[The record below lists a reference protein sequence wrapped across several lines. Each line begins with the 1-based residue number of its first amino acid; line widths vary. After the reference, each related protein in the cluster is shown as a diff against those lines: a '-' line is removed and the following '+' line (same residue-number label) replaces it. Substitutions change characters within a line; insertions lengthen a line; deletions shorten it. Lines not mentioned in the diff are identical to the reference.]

1 MSGNPGASSLTAG
14 FTAANADFVIAF
26 NQSDRDVSAVLT
38 EVDLTQTDSSADL
51 RVESLKTGAMDA
63 SVNITTSSTG
73 ISLGGV
79 IAENRVGYSAGH
91 VDVLGQL
98 GNLIGSIFYLPSTSP
113 ATADTS
119 ASVTGGTISIGTS
132 AEFSVT
138 ATDESESNS
147 TVSSVT
153 LSYDTSGDY
162 SLVSNPLEGAAA
174 SAIVAQTLR
183 SASVNAFI
191 DDLDNAGSDTL
202 GDLTVSATDRAN
214 LFSNSLML
222 TEASAPN
229 DGGVAVITEELSS
242 ELSTYTTASTSLP
255 SDYRFDEGDTVYV
268 LGDYT
273 GGGERRQVYEYMGAD
288 GTQSNGA
295 NPPDFSDADYWRV
308 LTATNVLTQMP
319 GVGDSNTNAV
329 GAILTRNDSNAEVVA
344 KIVGSDFD
352 TDGDVTV
359 SAVAQGEFLST
370 LEAELL
376 AGGGNGVTGGESTNL
391 AVGGFIASNNLRGSA
406 EAFVRNSAIDVD
418 SGAGFTISAL
428 QNRTIEAYNNALI
441 SSGEKSAGVSIAFN
455 TVGFN
460 PSGFLEQT
468 IDALIGRTAIMTKSP
483 VNALAFVEDS
493 VIDVEGQL
501 RIEADNTSKILAEL
515 TNDVESSAGAMFASS
530 SGFAGGGLLSSNL
543 VVGDA
548 KAYITETTGNNTEIN
563 NGESVDGDVIVRA
576 TNNARIDANTVMQSV
591 SDSTGGD
598 GGTTLV
604 DSLLE
609 TVTGIY
615 DYSSV
620 RGSTALTSGDLVR
633 VAGAHTEGGA
643 SEKVYRYTG
652 PDGTVDLSL
661 LNYGLELSVLEKQQS
676 GSAQVVANRIIKIGT
691 GATARYFKN
700 SSGDTQTVNWSSVT
714 ASSLGSDSDYTEI
727 TASSDA
733 AAFYSLGFERIGY
746 DVLGDLMP
754 EGMNFYSGEATAVSI
769 LITRNEVES
778 SVEAFLS
785 GAISVEGDSVIVDAE
800 ESATIK
806 SIAVGVAEAA
816 SAADIDVGGSGDSS

>member
-1 MSGNPGASSLTAG
+1 MSGVDGDGWGLDVFAKDDIRQQAVFQETLSGNPGASFLTAG

-26 NQSDRDVSAVLT
+26 NQSDRDVSALLT

-191 DDLDNAGSDTL
+191 DDLDNSVSDTL

-229 DGGVAVITEELSS
+229 DGGVAVVTEELSS
-242 ELSTYTTASTSLP
+242 GLSTYTTASTSLP

-344 KIVGSDFD
+344 KIVGSEFD
-352 TDGDVTV
+352 ADGDVTV

-406 EAFVRNSAIDVD
+406 EI
-418 SGAGFTISAL
+418 
-428 QNRTIEAYNNALI
+428 
-441 SSGEKSAGVSIAFN
+441 
-455 TVGFN
+455 
-460 PSGFLEQT
+460 
-468 IDALIGRTAIMTKSP
+468 
-483 VNALAFVEDS
+483 
-493 VIDVEGQL
+493 
-501 RIEADNTSKILAEL
+501 
-515 TNDVESSAGAMFASS
+515 
-530 SGFAGGGLLSSNL
+530 
-543 VVGDA
+543 
-548 KAYITETTGNNTEIN
+548 
-563 NGESVDGDVIVRA
+563 
-576 TNNARIDANTVMQSV
+576 
-591 SDSTGGD
+591 
-598 GGTTLV
+598 
-604 DSLLE
+604 
-609 TVTGIY
+609 
-615 DYSSV
+615 
-620 RGSTALTSGDLVR
+620 
-633 VAGAHTEGGA
+633 
-643 SEKVYRYTG
+643 
-652 PDGTVDLSL
+652 
-661 LNYGLELSVLEKQQS
+661 
-676 GSAQVVANRIIKIGT
+676 
-691 GATARYFKN
+691 
-700 SSGDTQTVNWSSVT
+700 
-714 ASSLGSDSDYTEI
+714 
-727 TASSDA
+727 
-733 AAFYSLGFERIGY
+733 
-746 DVLGDLMP
+746 
-754 EGMNFYSGEATAVSI
+754 
-769 LITRNEVES
+769 
-778 SVEAFLS
+778 
-785 GAISVEGDSVIVDAE
+785 
-800 ESATIK
+800 
-806 SIAVGVAEAA
+806 
-816 SAADIDVGGSGDSS
+816 